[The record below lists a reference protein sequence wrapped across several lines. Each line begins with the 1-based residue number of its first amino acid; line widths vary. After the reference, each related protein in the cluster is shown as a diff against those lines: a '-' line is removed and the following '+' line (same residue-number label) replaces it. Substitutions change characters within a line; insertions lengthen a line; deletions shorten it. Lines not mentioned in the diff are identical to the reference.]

1 MFAPHTKR
9 QTNNGRTDEAA
20 YFRASQTS
28 ADYLAWRPDLFEIS
42 MKTMDTPRLDRA
54 IVVIALGHVH
64 RWPSGTYFGLH
75 KQ

>member
-20 YFRASQTS
+20 YFRANQTS
-28 ADYLAWRPDLFEIS
+28 ADYLAWPPDLFEIS
-42 MKTMDTPRLDRA
+42 MKTMGTPSLDRA
-54 IVVIALGHVH
+54 TPVIALSHVH
-64 RWPSGTYFGLH
+64 RWTSGTYFEPH